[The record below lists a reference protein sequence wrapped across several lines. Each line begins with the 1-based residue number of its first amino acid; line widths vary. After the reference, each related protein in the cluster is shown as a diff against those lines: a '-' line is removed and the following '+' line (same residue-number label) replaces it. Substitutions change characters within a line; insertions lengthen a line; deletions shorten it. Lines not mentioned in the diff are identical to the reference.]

1 MKKYIKVIVLVI
13 LMVISLVLV
22 FLSNNKDNKAK
33 DNNNR
38 DINIVDTQEN
48 SKKDSNNNNDGEQN
62 INNFFNTLF
71 NYDNEN
77 YKSRFDDIKKYSTDN
92 VVEMLEGAG
101 DIVTPT
107 TSIKNKL
114 DTIEIFFDK
123 SEKKAIVVTNTTYTI
138 SNSANS
144 MQQIF
149 QIDLNEEN
157 KIEGYTVLA
166 NVNN

>member
-48 SKKDSNNNNDGEQN
+48 SKKDSNNNDGEQN

-92 VVEMLEGAG
+92 VVEMLKGAG

-138 SNSANS
+138 SNSTNS

>member
-1 MKKYIKVIVLVI
+1 MKKYIKVIVLVM

-22 FLSNNKDNKAK
+22 FLSSNKDNKTK
-33 DNNNR
+33 DNNNK
-38 DINIVDTQEN
+38 DINIVDTQEE
-48 SKKDSNNNNDGEQN
+48 SQKDSTNNDGEQN

-92 VVEMLEGAG
+92 VVEMLKGAG

-114 DTIEIFFDK
+114 DTIEIYFDK
-123 SEKKAIVVTNTTYTI
+123 SKKKAIVVTNTTYTI

-149 QIDLNEEN
+149 QLDLNEEN